1 MDLYIL
7 KYNNYY
13 NRIVKFENTLAGYLP
28 YQVGDVIQDVNFKP
42 NDGVN
47 TTQIV
52 NKDYTHIGDYLLV
65 VEDNQLVSRWF
76 IMETQSII
84 SSAQYR
90 LTLRRDLIV
99 DNYNSIINAPCF
111 IEKATLNTTDP
122 LIFNSEDMTFN
133 QIKTSETLLKDNSN
147 SAWIVG
153 YVSRNAKTDS
163 PINISYTPEVDVT
176 VDNLSDYEYYTYST
190 NLFTTNSNP
199 IYNILMGT
207 GKILHNK
214 EECVKYSF
222 NAYGPQDVDID
233 DNSYSTGSTS
243 YGSGIRNYPGEPDN
257 LKTPTWYTKYINQ
270 SNKLKLNVNPSSEN
284 LNLIKSYFDFKSLAD
299 SIALSENI
307 HSFTETNDF
316 LAENGKIIHDR
327 ATNKNYR
334 VKINQ

>member
-52 NKDYTHIGDYLLV
+52 NKDYTHIGDYLLA
-65 VEDNQLVSRWF
+65 VEDNQIVSRWF
-76 IMETQSII
+76 VMETQSII
-84 SSAQYR
+84 NSAQYR

-163 PINISYTPEVDVT
+163 PINISYTPEIDVT
-176 VDNLSDYEYYTYST
+176 VNNLSDYEYYTYST
-190 NLFTTNSNP
+190 NSFTTNSNP
-199 IYNILMGT
+199 IYNILMSFDDP
-207 GKILHNK
+207 IYPQARS
-214 EECVKYSF
+214 CVKYSF
-222 NAYGPQDVDID
+222 NAYGPQNVAID
-233 DNSYSTGSTS
+233 DDTYKQGYKLYSGVVK
-243 YGSGIRNYPGEPDN
+243 YPSKEEPGN
-257 LKTPTWYTKYINQ
+257 QGLLQPTWYTK
-270 SNKLKLNVNPSSEN
+270 
-284 LNLIKSYFDFKSLAD
+284 
-299 SIALSENI
+299 
-307 HSFTETNDF
+307 
-316 LAENGKIIHDR
+316 
-327 ATNKNYR
+327 
-334 VKINQ
+334 